1 MWASI
6 TQVREESRAI
16 TLIMNMKG
24 KPLDLALTVDE
35 SLLKTKE
42 ENKEANLHVGVELL
56 IAKLDEVYY
65 QKTESTSKLE
75 DIERLR
81 KQPDQ
86 PMPEVIQIFE
96 SLSRDLLKE
105 GTVLPD
111 SILAKKLL
119 KVANLN
125 ESDEKLARATCPTL
139 TTAEMKKSLLRLA
152 DTQTTKRYGE
162 SKMPT
167 MKTEPCFMASTD
179 YQHPSGPHSNEP
191 PYPYQPYPHEEIMF
205 NRNTRG
211 QRGRFQ
217 RPNFEPRNN
226 VYQNR
231 QCFGCYCP
239 TTGSEIVHSCQQQ
252 DPRGKR
258 TINSDLHTNT
268 PPDLTIIKINLPTII
283 KINLPTIKGRGTPQ
297 TASLDKDHP

>member
-1 MWASI
+1 
-6 TQVREESRAI
+6 
-16 TLIMNMKG
+16 
-24 KPLDLALTVDE
+24 
-35 SLLKTKE
+35 
-42 ENKEANLHVGVELL
+42 
-56 IAKLDEVYY
+56 
-65 QKTESTSKLE
+65 
-75 DIERLR
+75 
-81 KQPDQ
+81 
-86 PMPEVIQIFE
+86 MPEVIQIFE

-179 YQHPSGPHSNEP
+179 NQHPSGPHSYEP

-226 VYQNR
+226 ANQNR
-231 QCFGCYCP
+231 QCFGCYSPHHWIRDCP
-239 TTGSEIVHSCQQQ
+239 LMPTARPQGQKNHQFRPPYQPTSRHYYHQNQPSYHHQ
-252 DPRGKR
+252 DQPSYHQRPR
-258 TINSDLHTNT
+258 NSSDSQFRQRPPLT
-268 PPDLTIIKINLPTII
+268 PPYLLP
-283 KINLPTIKGRGTPQ
+283 G
-297 TASLDKDHP
+297 ASF